1 MIEQLAGTDG
11 MKTTYADVF
20 VAGGGPAG
28 VCAAIAAARE
38 GAATVMAEQGG
49 CAGGMATQG
58 LVGPFMTCYDKDGE
72 NMIIRGLFAEIVDR
86 LVKRGGAIHPSQVRK
101 GTAFTSWIRDGH
113 DHVTPFDPEIL
124 KMVLDEMLEEAGV
137 EVLYHTTFT
146 EPVMEKKKVTGVILH
161 SKSGFERIN
170 ANVVI
175 DCTGDGDVAYRAGV
189 PWEMGDEKLNLIQP
203 ATLFFR
209 ICNVD
214 TGAVEADITK
224 NRENFY
230 RKDGINYRSFHWWV
244 SEARKHGEWSL
255 DRVSVGLYRGV
266 KPDEWCVNTSRIMGI
281 DSTDN
286 RSLSKGEMEGRRQV
300 EEILHMIRTYIP
312 GCGNAKLMSTAS
324 SLGIRE
330 SRHIR
335 GEYRLTLEDILQ
347 GKVPDDRVLVCSNSV
362 DVHGRYGPRSNE
374 YLTIEKG
381 AYYGVPYGCL
391 VPCDVDGLLV
401 AGRCISAESQAAGAV
416 RVMPPVMAMGQA
428 AGMAAAISVKTGK
441 EVRFI
446 DRETLKE
453 RLIENQVYLG

>member
-1 MIEQLAGTDG
+1 MMEQRTGRDVMNTMD
-11 MKTTYADVF
+11 ADVF

-38 GAATVMAEQGG
+38 GAVTVMAEQGG

-72 NMIIRGLFAEIVDR
+72 NMIIKGLFSEIVDR
-86 LVKRGGAIHPSQVRK
+86 LVKKGGAIHPSQVRK

-124 KMVLDEMLEEAGV
+124 KVVLDEMLEEAGV
-137 EVLYHTTFT
+137 QTLYHTTFA
-146 EPVMEKKKVTGVILH
+146 EPVMEKGKITGVILH
-161 SKSGFERIN
+161 SKSGFERVN
-170 ANVVI
+170 AKAVI
-175 DCTGDGDVAYRAGV
+175 DCTGDGDVACRAGV
-189 PWEMGDEKLNLIQP
+189 SWEMGDEKLKLIQP

-214 TGAVEADITK
+214 SDAVEGDITK

-230 RKDGINYRSFHWWV
+230 RKDGVNYRSFHWWV
-244 SEARKHGEWSL
+244 SEARKRGDWSL
-255 DRVSVGLYRGV
+255 DRVSIGMYRGV
-266 KPDEWCVNTSRIMGI
+266 KKDEWYVNTSRIMGI

-300 EEILHMIRTYIP
+300 QEILHMIRTYIP
-312 GCGNAKLMSTAS
+312 GCRDAKLMSTAS
-324 SLGIRE
+324 VLGIRE

-335 GEYRLTLEDILQ
+335 GESRLTLEDILQ
-347 GKVPDDRVLVCSNSV
+347 GKLTDDRVLVCSNSV

-374 YLTIEKG
+374 YLTIENG
-381 AYYGVPYGCL
+381 EYYGVPYGCL
-391 VPCDVDGLLV
+391 VPCGVDGLLV

-428 AGMAAAISVKTGK
+428 AGIAAAVSVKTGK
-441 EVRFI
+441 EVRCI
-446 DRETLKE
+446 DREMLKE